1 DAEGSFTLSGINPE
15 QGVWLQ
21 VEDDRYAPD
30 AFGLRGTDKP
40 AEIHLKPAQVL
51 EGRIVAAD
59 TGKAVAGVKL
69 TVRMPDPIF
78 NPGRFMVPDYLGVS
92 ARVLPPGSLDAVSAA
107 DGRFRLRPPVAA
119 KTILEV
125 HPPANSPYLPVCRHV
140 VWSEGVV
147 QQPLAVTLPRGVV
160 LRGRVVDQD
169 SVPVAGASV
178 QFSSPAPGNPAARP
192 DVIEGRYRIVVA
204 DKDGRFSLT

>member
-51 EGRIVAAD
+51 EGRVVATD

-69 TVRMPDPIF
+69 TVRLPDPLF
-78 NPGRFMVPDYLGVS
+78 NPGRFIVPDYLGVS
-92 ARVLPPGSLDAVSAA
+92 ARVLPPGSLDGVSAA
-107 DGRFRLRPPVAA
+107 DGRFRLRPLSPTAA
-119 KTILEV
+119 AGVENDSGS
-125 HPPANSPYLPVCRHV
+125 PPARR
-140 VWSEGVV
+140 
-147 QQPLAVTLPRGVV
+147 LAVPGGVQGSGV
-160 LRGRVVDQD
+160 GRRSGATTDGPGVTARRGR
-169 SVPVAGASV
+169 AG
-178 QFSSPAPGNPAARP
+178 PG
-192 DVIEGRYRIVVA
+192 G
-204 DKDGRFSLT
+204 G